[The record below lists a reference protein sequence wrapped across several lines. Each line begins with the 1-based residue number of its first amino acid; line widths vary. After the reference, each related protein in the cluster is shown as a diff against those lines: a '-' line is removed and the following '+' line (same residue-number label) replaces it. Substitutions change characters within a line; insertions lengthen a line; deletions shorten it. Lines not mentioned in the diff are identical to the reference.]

1 MTGTDSTP
9 SVPDPGSAPRAGSP
23 ADRYRSVRLRFWQSS
38 RQAWDLAFYLLLA
51 IGTASMAAAVPTDAG
66 TAVRLAVPGV
76 AIGLL
81 VAYLA
86 LGRAG
91 ARTGDLRLTYAYLT
105 VMILLVGVAA
115 GTNPAGG
122 VLLFIGY
129 SQLWYLSEHMLDG
142 ALGSVALTVVATA
155 GFALR
160 IHPQGSQEWMALVGE
175 MLVSLTFSLVVGL
188 LVTRLAER
196 SEITVG
202 LIADLEAAQERLA
215 ASHWEAGV
223 LAERERVAQEI
234 HDTLAQGFTS
244 IVLLAQGTAAR
255 LGTGDL
261 GPARRDAARLEE
273 VAREHLADARALVA
287 AFGPGALGDGTL
299 AEALDRLTS
308 RFAAETGIRV
318 RVVVPEGEVDRDVQV
333 RLLRGVQEVL
343 LAARRDPEDAD
354 LVLCWD
360 PADGQV
366 VRQPRIAVAD
376 TGSAE
381 PAS

>member
-1 MTGTDSTP
+1 MTGPGTAATGA
-9 SVPDPGSAPRAGSP
+9 DPASAPGVQEP

-38 RQAWDLAFYLLLA
+38 QRAWDLAFYLVLA
-51 IGTASMAAAVPTDAG
+51 IGTASMAAAVPTG
-66 TAVRLAVPGV
+66 STTAVRLAVPGV
-76 AIGLL
+76 AICLL
-81 VAYLA
+81 IAYLA

-91 ARTGDLRLTYAYLT
+91 ARTGDLRLTYAYLA

-129 SQLWYLSEHMLDG
+129 SQLWYLSEHMLAG
-142 ALGSVALTVVATA
+142 AVGSVALTGVVTA

-160 IHPQGSQEWMALVGE
+160 IRPQGAQEWVPLVGE
-175 MLVSLTFSLVVGL
+175 MLVSLTFSLVIGL

-196 SEITVG
+196 SETTVE

-215 ASHWEAGV
+215 ATHREAGV

-244 IVLLAQGTAAR
+244 IVLLAQGAAAR

-261 GPARRDAARLEE
+261 EPARRDAAQLEE
-273 VAREHLADARALVA
+273 VAREYLADARALVA

-299 AEALDRLTS
+299 AEALDRLTG
-308 RFAAETGIRV
+308 RFAVETGVRV
-318 RVVVPEGEVDRDVQV
+318 RVTVPEGDVDRDVQV

-343 LAARRDPEDAD
+343 LTARRDLDDAD
-354 LVLCWD
+354 LMLCWD
-360 PADGQV
+360 PAAGRV
-366 VRQPRIAVAD
+366 VRQPRTDA
-376 TGSAE
+376 TGTGPVE
-381 PAS
+381 PTS